1 MDFAQGLGEVEI
13 FVFFF
18 GCNADIAARGQA
30 PVVGFDF
37 GAIYQFDQAFYV
49 A

>member
-1 MDFAQGLGEVEI
+1 MNLAQGLPEIEVL
-13 FVFFF
+13 VFFF
-18 GCNADIAARGQA
+18 GRDADVAARGQA

-37 GAIYQFDQAFYV
+37 GAIYQFDQSFYV